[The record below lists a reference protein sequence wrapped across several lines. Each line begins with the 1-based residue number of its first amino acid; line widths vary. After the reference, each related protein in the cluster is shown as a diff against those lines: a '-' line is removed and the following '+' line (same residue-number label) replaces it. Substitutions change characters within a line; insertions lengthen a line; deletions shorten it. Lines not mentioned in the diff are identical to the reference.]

1 MQLEKMEILKLIE
14 TPNGV
19 TRELALPVGE
29 VVAAYF
35 DDASLP
41 ADGAPEAVIITGPPA
56 SGKTTY
62 RKQAFSLDHVLI
74 DAADIF
80 LRLSAGEV
88 LSFPDDL
95 EWPLRLAGPLVASK
109 AIAERRNIV
118 TEIIGDDSRS
128 TAALVDALRRA
139 GYAIQLKFVNAPL
152 EVCIERNE
160 NRGDD
165 NISAFFA
172 QEFNIA
178 WIVEACGKEGSGA
191 RAGGQE

>member
-1 MQLEKMEILKLIE
+1 MQQEKLDIVAQVE
-14 TPNGV
+14 TPEGL
-19 TRELALPVGE
+19 TRVLFLPIDE

-35 DDASLP
+35 DDASL
-41 ADGAPEAVIITGPPA
+41 AAEGAPEAVIIVGPPA
-56 SGKTTY
+56 AGKTTY

-74 DAADIF
+74 DAADVF

-95 EWPLRLAGPLVASK
+95 EWPLRVAGRLLATK
-109 AIAERRNIV
+109 AIAERRNVV

-128 TAALVDALRRA
+128 TALMINALRRA
-139 GYAIQLKFVNAPL
+139 GYSIRVKFIRAPL
-152 EVCIERNE
+152 EVCIARNE
-160 NRGDD
+160 SRGDD

-178 WIVEACGKEGSGA
+178 WILEACGKEGSGG
-191 RAGGQE
+191 RQG

>member
-1 MQLEKMEILKLIE
+1 M
-14 TPNGV
+14 P
-19 TRELALPVGE
+19 LPIHE

-41 ADGAPEAVIITGPPA
+41 ADRAPEAVIIVGTPA
-56 SGKTTY
+56 AGKTTY
-62 RKQAFSLDHVLI
+62 RKQAFSLGHVLI

-88 LSFPDDL
+88 LSFPDAL
-95 EWPLRLAGPLVASK
+95 ERPLQLAGRLVASR

-128 TAALVDALRRA
+128 TALMINALRRA
-139 GYAIQLKFVNAPL
+139 GYSIRVKIIRAPL

-165 NISAFFA
+165 DISAFFA
-172 QEFNIA
+172 QEFNVA
-178 WIVEACGKEGSGA
+178 WIVEACREALGV
-191 RAGGQE
+191 RPAGDLGQPRGRRL